1 MSTPSPCTPP
11 TPALQAAGAEQC
23 FTQRRPP
30 PNETGFSPQGSRE
43 VFLPH
48 HTISD
53 LVKIGKSIMSMAV
66 VCSGA
71 ETKRVRK
78 PVPSWSA
85 GQGARRAGGCGFPPS
100 SQAGLTA

>member
-11 TPALQAAGAEQC
+11 TPALQAARAEQC

-30 PNETGFSPQGSRE
+30 PNETGFAPPGSRE

-78 PVPSWSA
+78 PVPSWSGRTA
-85 GQGARRAGGCGFPPS
+85 GRRLRLPALLPGRLD
-100 SQAGLTA
+100 GLT